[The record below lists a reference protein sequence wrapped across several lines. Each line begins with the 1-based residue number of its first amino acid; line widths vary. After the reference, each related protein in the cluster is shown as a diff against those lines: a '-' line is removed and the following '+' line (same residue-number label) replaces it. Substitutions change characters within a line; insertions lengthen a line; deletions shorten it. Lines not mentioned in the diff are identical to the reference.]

1 MLTSQGRK
9 ALITTQPSQPQDAA
23 ERTQRHMRMCAELA
37 DLAMG
42 MARAAAARA
51 LADWAEPE
59 QPPPADQQLN
69 ESAEP
74 LTQPAEPHAA
84 HEPAPHTD
92 TVRSLQ
98 ASRPATSAK
107 PTDPALLF
115 TRLAAI
121 VRDCIALEARLAAS
135 AAGTSN
141 TSRAPLRQPPDPRR
155 PKLQEALRL
164 VTTGLPD
171 RAALLRETTARADEH
186 LAADPDQTIEIPDL
200 LINICEE
207 LGIEINF
214 KTLPDEFLFTNNDP
228 IDVDA
233 PAPDPRATSPP

>member
-1 MLTSQGRK
+1 
-9 ALITTQPSQPQDAA
+9 
-23 ERTQRHMRMCAELA
+23 MRMCAELA

-42 MARAAAARA
+42 LARAAAART
-51 LADWAEPE
+51 LADWAEPSE
-59 QPPPADQQLN
+59 PQQDQQISQTAQPPLI
-69 ESAEP
+69 
-74 LTQPAEPHAA
+74 QPAEPQADREA
-84 HEPAPHTD
+84 APHANPA
-92 TVRSLQ
+92 RSLS
-98 ASRPATSAK
+98 ARPATTASAK

-121 VRDCIALEARLAAS
+121 VRHCIALESRLAASAAGIFS

-141 TSRAPLRQPPDPRR
+141 TSRAPTRQPPDPRR

-200 LINICEE
+200 LINICED

-214 KTLPDEFLFTNNDP
+214 KTLPDEFLFTTYDP
-228 IDVDA
+228 PDYNEDFDDS
-233 PAPDPRATSPP
+233 APDPRATSPPQ

>member
-1 MLTSQGRK
+1 MLTSISGK
-9 ALITTQPSQPQDAA
+9 TLITTQPIQPPDGP

-42 MARAAAARA
+42 LARAAAART

-59 QPPPADQQLN
+59 QPPPAEPQIN

-74 LTQPAEPHAA
+74 QLNETAVPHTN
-84 HEPAPHTD
+84 PAPS
-92 TVRSLQ
+92 RK
-98 ASRPATSAK
+98 ASRPAASAK

-121 VRDCIALEARLAAS
+121 VRDCIALESRLAAS
-135 AAGTSN
+135 AAGTAN
-141 TSRAPLRQPPDPRR
+141 HGGTSRAPPDPRR

-164 VTTGLPD
+164 VTTNLPD
-171 RAALLRETTARADEH
+171 RAALLRETTTRADEH

-200 LINICEE
+200 LINICED

-214 KTLPDEFLFTNNDP
+214 KTLPDEFLFTTYNP
-228 IDVDA
+228 IDFDDS
-233 PAPDPRATSPP
+233 DPRATSPP

>member
-1 MLTSQGRK
+1 
-9 ALITTQPSQPQDAA
+9 
-23 ERTQRHMRMCAELA
+23 MRMCAELA
-37 DLAMG
+37 DLAMDL
-42 MARAAAARA
+42 ARAAAART
-51 LADWAEPE
+51 LADWAEPPE
-59 QPPPADQQLN
+59 QQEDPQISQT
-69 ESAEP
+69 AEP
-74 LTQPAEPHAA
+74 PLIQPAEPQANCEA
-84 HEPAPHTD
+84 APHANPA
-92 TVRSLQ
+92 RSLS
-98 ASRPATSAK
+98 ARSAK

-121 VRDCIALEARLAAS
+121 VRDCIALESRLAASAAGIFS

-141 TSRAPLRQPPDPRR
+141 TSRAPTRQPPDPRR

-214 KTLPDEFLFTNNDP
+214 KTLPDEFLFTTYDP
-228 IDVDA
+228 VDFDDS
-233 PAPDPRATSPP
+233 APDPRATSPPQ